1 MPEVFVA
8 AGGNIEPRRRLR
20 QALALLSAAYPDL
33 RISPA
38 YANRAVGFEGEDFVN
53 LVVGFHTDEP
63 LAQVL
68 ETLHGIEAA
77 CGRPREA
84 AKWAPRA
91 MDLDVLL
98 YGSDTGAYPGVV
110 LPRPDL
116 LKRAFMLGPLAD
128 LAPDLVHPVAG
139 VTMAELWRRFDR
151 AAHELRPI
159 EL

>member
-8 AGGNIEPRRRLR
+8 AGGNIEPRQRLR
-20 QALALLSAAYPDL
+20 QALALLQAAYPDL
-33 RISPA
+33 RVSPA
-38 YANRAVGFEGEDFVN
+38 YANRAVGFDGEDFVN
-53 LVVGFHTDEP
+53 LVVGFHTSES

-68 ETLHGIEAA
+68 ETLHRIEEA

-84 AKWAPRA
+84 AKWAPRS

-98 YGSDTGAYPGVV
+98 YGTDAGAYPGAV

-128 LAPDLVHPVAG
+128 LAPDVVHPTEG
-139 VTMAELWRRFDR
+139 VTIAELWRRFDR
-151 AAHELRPI
+151 AAHELRPV